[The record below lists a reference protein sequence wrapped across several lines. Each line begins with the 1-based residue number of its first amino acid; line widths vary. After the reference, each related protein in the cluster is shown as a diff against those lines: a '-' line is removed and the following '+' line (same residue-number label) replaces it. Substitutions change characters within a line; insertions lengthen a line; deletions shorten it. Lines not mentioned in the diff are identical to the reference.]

1 MNVILLA
8 WILAV
13 DSRLIADPAERKR
26 PRNKVLPSV
35 AGNEVA
41 VLCRFRVTTRDI
53 GSMLP
58 ITGKRRTHTFLEN
71 NVF

>member
-1 MNVILLA
+1 MIVILLT

-26 PRNKVLPSV
+26 QRNNVLSSV
-35 AGNEVA
+35 AGNVVA
-41 VLCRFRVTTRDI
+41 VLRRFRVTTRDI